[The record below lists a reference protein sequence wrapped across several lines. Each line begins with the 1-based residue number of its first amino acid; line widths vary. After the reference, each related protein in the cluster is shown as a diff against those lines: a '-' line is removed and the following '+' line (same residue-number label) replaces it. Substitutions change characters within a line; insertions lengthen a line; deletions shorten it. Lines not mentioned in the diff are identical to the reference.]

1 MNLRNRNQFPN
12 WSLALEF
19 LQRSPVNI
27 LVSDALPPEPLEA
40 CLRSRVLLIGC
51 DGEGRYFSFPADAS
65 HECIQRV
72 ASALLDESVPNDLD
86 FSKLR
91 STNFITF
98 LDSFTQLL
106 AGKFKLR
113 EVAQAITDKAS
124 TLFEADGTSILMA
137 NKDGSFRFAVVT
149 AESEEIRK
157 RLDQLVIPGD
167 SGITGWVAK
176 HRRSLLVNDSN
187 RQEILNP
194 QVDARTHFRTREVL
208 AGPIMVGTEVIGVL
222 QVVSRRDGAFKKSD
236 LQILELIAAIIASF
250 IERARLYDEELE
262 LATVHKEM
270 EIARELQLAVMPAL
284 PSRIGPFLLLGES
297 RQTSRVGGDFWDVLE
312 LSANESLLILGD
324 VCGHGLSAA
333 LVMSSVRTAS
343 RALMP
348 QVGTVKALID
358 PLNALIHSEFGHKGH
373 YATMLFIHLDLN
385 LRTISYLRAG
395 HEYPVLRTPADLSR
409 QVQIGSWP
417 LGMFPFRA
425 DDTWYDCPLGSED
438 ALYLY
443 TDGVLDGFDNEERRM
458 DELLRQHRFLEDALD
473 QGHFFDTLRERLGWR
488 IIDDATMLK
497 LVLQP

>member
-19 LQRSPVNI
+19 LDRSPVNT
-27 LVSDALPPEPLEA
+27 LVSETLPPDDVEA
-40 CLRSRVLLIGC
+40 RLCNRILLLGC
-51 DGEGRYFSFPADAS
+51 VGDGRFFSFPANAS
-65 HECIQRV
+65 PELITKV
-72 ASALLDESVPNDLD
+72 ASAIVDHTVPNALD

-137 NKDGSFRFAVVT
+137 NKNGSFRFAVVT
-149 AESEEIRK
+149 AESEEIKK
-157 RLDQLVIPGD
+157 RLDQLVVPGD
-167 SGITGWVAK
+167 IGITGWVTK

-194 QVDARTHFRTREVL
+194 QIDARINFRTREVL
-208 AGPIMVGTEVIGVL
+208 AGPIMVGAEIIGVL
-222 QVVSRRDGAFKKSD
+222 QVVSKRDGVFQKSD

-250 IERARLYDEELE
+250 IERARLYDEALE

-270 EIARELQLAVMPAL
+270 EIARELQLAVMPSL
-284 PSRIGPFLLLGES
+284 PSRIGPFMLLGES

-312 LSANESLLILGD
+312 LSDSESLLILGD

-343 RALMP
+343 RALLP

-373 YATMLFIHLDLN
+373 YATMLFIHLD
-385 LRTISYLRAG
+385 RARSTVSYLRAG
-395 HEYPVLRTPADLSR
+395 HEYPVLRSPADLTR
-409 QVQIGSWP
+409 LVQTGSWP

-425 DDTWYDCPLGSED
+425 DDIWYDCPLGPDD

-443 TDGVLDGFDNEERRM
+443 TDGVLDGFESEERRM
-458 DELLRQHRFLEDALD
+458 DELLRQNSFLEEALER
-473 QGHFFDTLRERLGWR
+473 GEFFDTMSERLGWR
-488 IIDDATMLK
+488 IIDDATLLK